1 MGGSN
6 LATTYKRVSKD
17 THKRDFIVKV
27 AEGDPITV
35 TLPRL
40 SIRNRAKVE
49 LFVQK
54 HTDNFTLAA
63 LRSKAALV
71 DGKCRGQAIQELIT
85 DGLPETFKND
95 SEAGLWGNILKAK
108 MGAIYTIYVDTLFE
122 GLNEEDLA
130 YGVMLAIQQIE
141 GSESMTVNY
150 GVENSD
156 EEVLIDIPFVDNLLS
171 EEDEGPML
179 PNMFFH
185 VANVTSVDGKEEDL
199 AKTPQE
205 LLDRVKGDDSGNE
218 ETEAAD

>member
-6 LATTYKRVSKD
+6 LASTYKRMSKD

-27 AEGDPITV
+27 AEGDPITI

-40 SIRNRAKVE
+40 SIRNRARVE

-85 DGLPETFKND
+85 GGLPDEFKSED
-95 SEAGLWGNILKAK
+95 EAGLWGNILKAK
-108 MGAIYTIYVDTLFE
+108 MGAIYTTYVDTLFE

-130 YGVMLAIQQIE
+130 YGVMLALQQIE
-141 GSESMTVNY
+141 GSESLTID
-150 GVENSD
+150 D
-156 EEVLIDIPFVDNLLS
+156 EEITIDITFVENLLS

-185 VANVTSVDGKEEDL
+185 VANITSIDTKEEEL

-205 LLDRVKGDDSGNE
+205 LLDRVKDDSGNE
-218 ETEAAD
+218 ETETD